1 MVNTKIHDGSKCR
14 EWVSGEWSGTDGTTV
29 SQHLCQGSGNIAEVE
44 GERLEEPEEAQPQV
58 QANIS
63 GGGAY
68 EAQIL
73 SEELL
78 VADDY

>member
-1 MVNTKIHDGSKCR
+1 M
-14 EWVSGEWSGTDGTTV
+14 
-29 SQHLCQGSGNIAEVE
+29 E